1 MSDDLVKKLRD
12 GVIEHAKRWSGDTHW
27 DLGGSV
33 DYDAT
38 DALME
43 KAADRIEELEAER
56 DDYAFKLAEANNTYS
71 EMHVVMSEAN
81 DKLAKAVWRLEQMR
95 DDRTGYRHPSHYIR
109 GAAVTLAELKGAEDA
124 DRT

>member
-1 MSDDLVKKLRD
+1 MSEAPERICIDPTSEDEN
-12 GVIEHAKRWSGDTHW
+12 GVFLAARPGH
-27 DLGGSV
+27 SV
-33 DYDAT
+33 NIDVEYVR
-38 DALME
+38 
-43 KAADRIEELEAER
+43 ADRIEELEAER

-109 GAAVTLAELKGAEDA
+109 GAAVTLAELKGTKNA